1 MKRIFL
7 GILLGF
13 MFLCG
18 LVPLP
23 VAALDN
29 NASSAISVRRGID
42 LYHAGQPQQAL
53 AFFNNFIVNHYD
65 SPLLG
70 EAYLYLSRILLDQ
83 NDGEQA
89 LRYLRQLPASGRNA
103 TTQLLEGRA
112 LLSSGAADEGAA
124 LLLALDPSS
133 LSAADRLQR
142 LTALAS
148 VRVSQAR
155 DLEALYFLNQALAE
169 AQTLRRDQ
177 LLQDAERILGQLD
190 APELA
195 EATLLYQGTAI
206 GQGALWQ
213 LADRAAATGRAE
225 EALSRLNSLIND
237 PTPFLHRPDAVTL
250 WEQLSG
256 KTWQRRTVG
265 AVLPLTGRFGPFGN
279 QVKRGM
285 ELALALHNAQNQPID
300 ILFRDSAGEA
310 LRAEQAVA
318 QLANEERVLAIAGP
332 LTGQGA
338 VNAARL
344 AQHERTPLLTLSQR
358 DGLPDIGEYV
368 FRNALTNRQQVKALV
383 HYAIEQGKKS
393 FAVLAPDSPFG
404 HKMAQLFAEEALL
417 SNGLVIASEFY
428 LPEATTF
435 DREIKRLMG
444 VDPNRH
450 KDEISPAEKEATEL
464 ADLFYPE
471 LPSVDFDALF
481 IPDYAARIGLV
492 APQVVYYGID
502 DVQLLGINGWNSPDL
517 TRLAGQFV
525 EGAVFVDGFFRY
537 SPYPFV
543 QEFVECFYTRYNEE
557 PQLLEALGFDAA
569 GIILALL
576 ASPEITTRDQL
587 RLALLQL
594 ANYPGVTGATSFTLN
609 GDVDKVLFLL
619 QVQNGNIV
627 QIN

>member
-1 MKRIFL
+1 MKRIIL

-29 NASSAISVRRGID
+29 NPSSAISVRRGID

-83 NDGEQA
+83 NDGDQA
-89 LRYLRQLPASGRNA
+89 LRYLRQLPAGARNA

-142 LTALAS
+142 LTALVS

-190 APELA
+190 DPELA

-213 LADRAAATGRAE
+213 LADRAAAAGRAE

-383 HYAIEQGKKS
+383 RYAMEQGKKS

-404 HKMAQLFAEEALL
+404 HKMAQLFAEEALS

-428 LPEATTF
+428 PPEATTF

-444 VDPNRH
+444 VDPDRH
-450 KDEISPAEKEATEL
+450 EDEISPAEKEATEL

-471 LPSVDFDALF
+471 MPSVDFDALF

-525 EGAVFVDGFFRY
+525 EGAIFVDGFFRY

-543 QEFVECFYTRYNEE
+543 QEFVERFYTRYNEE
-557 PQLLEALGFDAA
+557 PQILEALGFDAA
-569 GIILALL
+569 GIILTLL
-576 ASPEITTRDQL
+576 ARPEITTRDQL

>member
-1 MKRIFL
+1 MKRIIL

-29 NASSAISVRRGID
+29 NPSSAISVRRGID

-83 NDGEQA
+83 NDGDQA
-89 LRYLRQLPASGRNA
+89 LRYLRQLPAGARNA

-142 LTALAS
+142 LTALVS

-190 APELA
+190 DPELA

-213 LADRAAATGRAE
+213 RADRAAAAGRAE

-383 HYAIEQGKKS
+383 RYAMEQGKKS

-428 LPEATTF
+428 PPEATTF

-444 VDPNRH
+444 VDPDRH
-450 KDEISPAEKEATEL
+450 EDEISPAEKEATEL

-471 LPSVDFDALF
+471 MPSVDFDALF

-525 EGAVFVDGFFRY
+525 EGAIFVDGFFRY

-543 QEFVECFYTRYNEE
+543 QEFVERFYTRYNEE
-557 PQLLEALGFDAA
+557 PQILEALGFDAA
-569 GIILALL
+569 GIILTLL
-576 ASPEITTRDQL
+576 ARPEITTRDQL